1 MKRRVI
7 RNVIGCILVI
17 IVLVV
22 ITYNFWLT
30 ALAKWL
36 IVGDQVIPVDLIVV
50 STGSIERIDYAILLW
65 EQKVAPKILV
75 LSPNW
80 RVIGTQKQIGDFV
93 VEEMISR
100 GIPRDAIFVDYR
112 PGSTYEDAVYGRE
125 WALKLRVTS
134 LIVLEDPFGMR
145 RLRWTFRKV
154 FANTDIQ
161 LYCVSVPPE
170 LSELTVE
177 KWWTRETELLYV
189 FEEYVKLFFYWIK
202 Y

>member
-36 IVGDQVIPVDLIVV
+36 IVEDHVIPVDLIVV
-50 STGSIERIDYAILLW
+50 STGSRERIHYAIQLW

-80 RVIGTQKQIGDFV
+80 QVIGTQKRIGEFI
-93 VEEMISR
+93 VEHMITR
-100 GIPRDAIFVDYR
+100 GIPRDSIFLDYR
-112 PGSTYEDAVYGRE
+112 PDSTYEDAVYSRE
-125 WALKLRVTS
+125 WALKLGVTS

-154 FANTDIQ
+154 LADTDIQ
-161 LYCVSVPPE
+161 LYYVSVPPE

-177 KWWTRETELLYV
+177 RWWTRETELLYV
-189 FEEYVKLFFYWIK
+189 FEEYVKLIFYWIK

>member
-1 MKRRVI
+1 
-7 RNVIGCILVI
+7 
-17 IVLVV
+17 
-22 ITYNFWLT
+22 
-30 ALAKWL
+30 
-36 IVGDQVIPVDLIVV
+36 
-50 STGSIERIDYAILLW
+50 

-80 RVIGTQKQIGDFV
+80 QVIGTQKRIGEFI
-93 VEEMISR
+93 VEDMITR
-100 GIPRDAIFVDYR
+100 GIPRDSIFLDYR
-112 PGSTYEDAVYGRE
+112 PDSTYEDAIYSRE
-125 WALKLRVTS
+125 WALKLGVTS

-161 LYCVSVPPE
+161 LYYVSVPPE
-170 LSELTVE
+170 LSKLTVE

-189 FEEYVKLFFYWIK
+189 FEEYVKLVFYWIK